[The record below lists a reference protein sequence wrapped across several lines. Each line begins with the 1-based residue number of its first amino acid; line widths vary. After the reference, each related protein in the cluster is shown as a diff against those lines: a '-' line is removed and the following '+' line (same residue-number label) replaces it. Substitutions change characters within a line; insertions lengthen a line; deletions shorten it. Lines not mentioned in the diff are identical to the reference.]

1 MSLPSAKE
9 VEELIVSGLFTNA
22 STESIQNV
30 TKTIQQLSKVGES
43 LAIFLEM
50 VSTSQM
56 GPVRQIAALLLNKNI
71 NTFFSRMDEDTQNHI
86 KQTLIERMTTD
97 DSKAVRDAIV
107 SVAGSIAKHQLS
119 MGNWNELLECM
130 AQCAE
135 RPEAEFR
142 QLGFELMYNLSNA
155 LSKFE
160 GDMYQHIH
168 DMLLK
173 GLSDPELSVRVNA
186 LEASGN
192 LMEQFDDEKIMTC
205 KDLIPF
211 MIEVMK
217 ACLMSDHEKV
227 SSMAFQ
233 SFANLVAIPFDLF
246 DDVTPGL
253 ARFVL
258 EVAKNDDLDMDTR
271 DNASMI
277 LTTLAIAKPMLFC
290 KCEEGLVAEC
300 ATVFMHL
307 VAQFDPERAEDE
319 EAVPWYMAETVL
331 DEFSKSLPKRYFY
344 PCTFEQSLQFIG
356 MDNPVIQRAGLRVL
370 GILADGCACMM
381 EDNCDEIVNRIMAV
395 AQSPY
400 ELVHEALLFCLLQL
414 CQNLSSFT
422 RHIENILPI
431 AIEITKKSTPKTQLQ
446 GLNAIEIMLD
456 EVMAGS
462 CAEYAEDI
470 MACIGSLLNH
480 EDIKIRHQAVTTL
493 PAAAQAGGEAFVQF
507 LPTVAEVLMPLVN
520 QIEDLDARG
529 RAIDSWGHIAVT
541 LGKEHFLPYFETVFN
556 AAKQSFESEDKEL
569 MEYCYLFYGNMAN
582 LFKEEFGVHIHDV
595 VPEMFNQL
603 LHLDELRFKEDGYG
617 GNSMGNLVNFDDDDD
632 EEEDNEDNADRDEED
647 VDENEDHFRKRKMLE
662 FNTAAKNLKCSLL
675 VTLCE
680 LADHCNAD
688 MIQHLDS
695 AFTVCEMMTE
705 NPDDDIRNNMAM
717 FLRELTLGMLKARPI
732 QNGVVHA
739 DIKDYLSKAV
749 VLFQYFIR
757 DDHYQNVACTSL
769 VAIESLL
776 KNVDSGNAIISNFG
790 ASIMQTLKVVFKG
803 KTSCQR
809 GHVED
814 EYDEEDHKP
823 IIGSA
828 CDTFEGLAMVT
839 KDAIITPIQED
850 FFELW
855 SGLLQP
861 TRSDKDRSAIVGLVG
876 ELCDILGGCFAEIAV
891 QLIPGA
897 IACLEVE
904 EMEDLGMGRNACF
917 AIGRT
922 MQIAP
927 AEATVGFVE
936 NALGAITAHM
946 ERGPEP
952 LQNAFVD
959 NGITALFFIMHNHPE
974 MCPVDQLI
982 PFVMNLL
989 PNVEDHQEDHNI
1001 LSVLVGLLEANAL
1014 PELESVAGMIVR
1026 SLDPECEMEPEM
1038 KTQYAQLLSEIC
1050 NRKPEI
1056 KAQLPAEVASR
1067 LA

>member
-331 DEFSKSLPKRYFY
+331 DEFSKSLPKR
-344 PCTFEQSLQFIG
+344 
-356 MDNPVIQRAGLRVL
+356 
-370 GILADGCACMM
+370 
-381 EDNCDEIVNRIMAV
+381 
-395 AQSPY
+395 
-400 ELVHEALLFCLLQL
+400 
-414 CQNLSSFT
+414 
-422 RHIENILPI
+422 
-431 AIEITKKSTPKTQLQ
+431 
-446 GLNAIEIMLD
+446 
-456 EVMAGS
+456 
-462 CAEYAEDI
+462 
-470 MACIGSLLNH
+470 
-480 EDIKIRHQAVTTL
+480 
-493 PAAAQAGGEAFVQF
+493 FV
-507 LPTVAEVLMPLVN
+507 
-520 QIEDLDARG
+520 
-529 RAIDSWGHIAVT
+529 
-541 LGKEHFLPYFETVFN
+541 
-556 AAKQSFESEDKEL
+556 
-569 MEYCYLFYGNMAN
+569 C
-582 LFKEEFGVHIHDV
+582 
-595 VPEMFNQL
+595 
-603 LHLDELRFKEDGYG
+603 
-617 GNSMGNLVNFDDDDD
+617 
-632 EEEDNEDNADRDEED
+632 
-647 VDENEDHFRKRKMLE
+647 
-662 FNTAAKNLKCSLL
+662 
-675 VTLCE
+675 
-680 LADHCNAD
+680 HC
-688 MIQHLDS
+688 
-695 AFTVCEMMTE
+695 
-705 NPDDDIRNNMAM
+705 
-717 FLRELTLGMLKARPI
+717 K
-732 QNGVVHA
+732 
-739 DIKDYLSKAV
+739 
-749 VLFQYFIR
+749 
-757 DDHYQNVACTSL
+757 
-769 VAIESLL
+769 
-776 KNVDSGNAIISNFG
+776 
-790 ASIMQTLKVVFKG
+790 
-803 KTSCQR
+803 
-809 GHVED
+809 
-814 EYDEEDHKP
+814 
-823 IIGSA
+823 
-828 CDTFEGLAMVT
+828 
-839 KDAIITPIQED
+839 
-850 FFELW
+850 
-855 SGLLQP
+855 
-861 TRSDKDRSAIVGLVG
+861 
-876 ELCDILGGCFAEIAV
+876 
-891 QLIPGA
+891 
-897 IACLEVE
+897 
-904 EMEDLGMGRNACF
+904 
-917 AIGRT
+917 
-922 MQIAP
+922 
-927 AEATVGFVE
+927 
-936 NALGAITAHM
+936 
-946 ERGPEP
+946 
-952 LQNAFVD
+952 
-959 NGITALFFIMHNHPE
+959 
-974 MCPVDQLI
+974 
-982 PFVMNLL
+982 
-989 PNVEDHQEDHNI
+989 I
-1001 LSVLVGLLEANAL
+1001 LSVGK
-1014 PELESVAGMIVR
+1014 MILNIIFIV
-1026 SLDPECEMEPEM
+1026 CCFF
-1038 KTQYAQLLSEIC
+1038 YAVI
-1050 NRKPEI
+1050 
-1056 KAQLPAEVASR
+1056 
-1067 LA
+1067 